1 MKGLTVMAMM
11 AMSVLIGCSSFGR
24 TVGSDDTST
33 TSTAT
38 VEVGEVVIESTLPTG
53 CVTTIEELTF
63 PYFVQADDERLRTD
77 HLVVVRKEARRVML
91 FQNGQL
97 RHDRAGGAP
106 DCWRIGLGHSPVF
119 DKMVEGDGRT
129 PEGWFRTSD
138 KPWSSFYGAIS
149 VHYPSERHA
158 SQAFRAERITKST
171 HDRIVGALKK
181 DSLPPQ
187 STALGGNILLHGG
200 GSSSDWTLGCI
211 ALANHDIDELRGL
224 LPKGMKTWIL
234 ILP

>member
-1 MKGLTVMAMM
+1 MATM
-11 AMSVLIGCSSFGR
+11 AMSLLIGCSSFGR
-24 TVGSDDTST
+24 TVESDDKST
-33 TSTAT
+33 APEAT
-38 VEVGEVVIESTLPTG
+38 VEVGEVVIESTLPAG
-53 CVTTIEELTF
+53 CVETVEELPEHYSYRKDN
-63 PYFVQADDERLRTD
+63 PYLQSD
-77 HLVVVRKEARRVML
+77 HLIVVLKEARRLML
-91 FQNGQL
+91 FQDGKL
-97 RHDRAGGAP
+97 RHNRTGGSP
-106 DCWRIGLGHSPVF
+106 DCWRIGLGSSPVF
-119 DKMVEGDGRT
+119 DKVAEGDGRT

-138 KPWSSFYGAIS
+138 KPWSSFYGAIA

-158 SQAFRAERITKST
+158 SQAFSANRITKST

-187 STALGGNILLHGG
+187 KTTLGGDILLHGG

-211 ALANHDIDELRGL
+211 ALANHDLDELRSL